1 MENVDI
7 LTTLCEHSRH
17 ESFVLSL
24 LTTLQPAAK
33 LLSKQQHS
41 SHNVTIPPITNT
53 LFTRW

>member
-7 LTTLCEHSRH
+7 QTTLCEHSRH

-33 LLSKQQHS
+33 LLSKQHS
-41 SHNVTIPPITNT
+41 SHNVAIPPITNT
-53 LFTRW
+53 LFSRW